1 MLAPWTSVPLTAII
15 GMKRG
20 RPKAVRRRSGKVLSP
35 LLRKRSTSA
44 ATELGVAQR
53 SGTACPRAKDASMAS
68 RTGLPKSVL
77 GLATAVA
84 LLAALGFSVT
94 AASSQN
100 QAPTKAFHAT
110 KDCSGMTG
118 LVGAFCTFRSSNLKA
133 LKVGSKIF
141 YFQEA
146 SKTALDSDIVIYVN
160 RGSVATGHCLLR
172 SATGVGLCT
181 ISDGT
186 GTLAGFRLRVRVT
199 PDSSIPKLW
208 HWDGTYSFN
217 RG

>member
-1 MLAPWTSVPLTAII
+1 MKMWKPPI
-15 GMKRG
+15 G
-20 RPKAVRRRSGKVLSP
+20 
-35 LLRKRSTSA
+35 KRSTSA
-44 ATELGVAQR
+44 ANKLRAAQM
-53 SGTACPRAKDASMAS
+53 SVPRAKEASIAS

-84 LLAALGFSVT
+84 LLAALGLSVS

-100 QAPTKAFHAT
+100 QAPRGTKAFHAT
-110 KDCSGMTG
+110 KDCSGFTG
-118 LVGAFCTFRSSNLKA
+118 LVGAYCTFRSSNVNA

-141 YFQEA
+141 YVQVA
-146 SKTALDSDIVIYVN
+146 SKTALDSDTVIYVK

-186 GTLAGFRLRVRVT
+186 GTLNGFQLRVRVT
-199 PDSSIPKLW
+199 ADSSLPKLW
-208 HWDGTYSFN
+208 HWDGTYSFS